1 MSSNTVVVGKW
12 ADLHNSS
19 FAGLPKEFMLPQVLI
34 YHIAYFSKVNQLKAG
49 YLILLEGTQ
58 SGVAR
63 S

>member
-1 MSSNTVVVGKW
+1 MRSNTVVVGKG
-12 ADLHNSS
+12 ADPHNSS

-34 YHIAYFSKVNQLKAG
+34 YCTAYFSKVNQLKAG

-58 SGVAR
+58 SGAAR

>member
-1 MSSNTVVVGKW
+1 MSNNIVVVGKW

-19 FAGLPKEFMLPQVLI
+19 FVGLPEEFMLPQVLI

-58 SGVAR
+58 SGAAK